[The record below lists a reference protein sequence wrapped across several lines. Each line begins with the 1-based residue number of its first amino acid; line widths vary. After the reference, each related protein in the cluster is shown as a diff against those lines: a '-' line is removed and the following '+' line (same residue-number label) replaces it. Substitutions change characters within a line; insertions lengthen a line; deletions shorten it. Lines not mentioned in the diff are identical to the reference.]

1 MMSPMMSGA
10 LSGPDGL
17 LRCPWALSVP
27 EYLAY
32 HDDEWGRPVST
43 VQGLYERM
51 TLEAFQS
58 GLSWITILRKRE
70 NFRQAFAGFW
80 PERVAAFTDDDIQ
93 RLLSD
98 PGIVRNRAKIA
109 AAIENARLVVDLG
122 ARFTEIVLSY
132 RVTGRP
138 RPVGGELRATSPESI
153 EMARQLKGLGFRFV
167 GPTTA
172 YATMQA
178 IGLVDDHIVDCFAP
192 PPGWPEAN
200 ATAQTRPKPEPDSGY
215 DQVVRNN

>member
-1 MMSPMMSGA
+1 MTTGA
-10 LSGPDGL
+10 LPGPDGR

-32 HDDEWGRPVST
+32 HDNEWGQPVST

-70 NFRQAFAGFW
+70 NFQR
-80 PERVAAFTDDDIQ
+80 AAFTEDDIE

-98 PGIVRNRAKIA
+98 PGIVRNRAKIT
-109 AAIENARLVVDLG
+109 AAINNARLVADLG
-122 ARFTEIVLSY
+122 SRFAELILSY
-132 RVTGRP
+132 RVVGRP
-138 RPVGGELRATSPESI
+138 RPTAGEWRATSPESVG
-153 EMARQLKGLGFRFV
+153 MARELKKLGFGFV

-178 IGLVDDHIVDCFAP
+178 IGLVDDHVRGCFAP
-192 PPGWPEAN
+192 PPVWP
-200 ATAQTRPKPEPDSGY
+200 D
-215 DQVVRNN
+215 

>member
-1 MMSPMMSGA
+1 MMSGA
-10 LSGPDGL
+10 VPGPDGL
-17 LRCPWALSVP
+17 LRCPWALSAP

-32 HDDEWGRPVST
+32 HDDEWGKPVST
-43 VQGLYERM
+43 VQGIYERM

-70 NFRQAFAGFW
+70 NFRLAFAGFW
-80 PERVAAFTDDDIQ
+80 PERVAAFTTNDIE

-109 AAIENARLVVDLG
+109 AAIENARLVVDFG
-122 ARFTEIVLSY
+122 SRFAKIVLSY
-132 RVTGRP
+132 RVIGRP
-138 RPVGGELRATSPESI
+138 RPVAGEWRATSPESVA
-153 EMARQLKGLGFRFV
+153 MARELKDLGFRFI

-178 IGLVDDHIVDCFAP
+178 IGLVDDHVVGCFAP
-192 PPGWPEAN
+192 PPAWPEAN
-200 ATAQTRPKPEPDSGY
+200 STPETRPMPEPESGC
-215 DQVVRNN
+215 D

>member
-1 MMSPMMSGA
+1 MMSGA
-10 LSGPDGL
+10 VLGPDGL
-17 LRCPWALSVP
+17 LRCPWALSAP

-32 HDDEWGRPVST
+32 HDDEWGKPVST

-70 NFRQAFAGFW
+70 NFRRAFAGFW
-80 PERVAAFTDDDIQ
+80 PERVASFVDDDIE

-122 ARFTEIVLSY
+122 PKFAEVVLSY
-132 RVTGRP
+132 RVIGRP
-138 RPVGGELRATSPESI
+138 RPAAGEWRATSPESI
-153 EMARQLKGLGFRFV
+153 GMARELKHLGFRFV

-178 IGLVDDHIVDCFAP
+178 IGLVDDHVVGCFAP
-192 PPGWPEAN
+192 PPAWPE
-200 ATAQTRPKPEPDSGY
+200 TDSTSETCPKPEPDSGC
-215 DQVVRNN
+215 D

>member
-1 MMSPMMSGA
+1 MSGA
-10 LSGPDGL
+10 ALGPDGL
-17 LRCPWALSVP
+17 WRCPWALSAP

-32 HDDEWGRPVST
+32 HDDEWGKPVSS
-43 VQGLYERM
+43 VHGLYERM

-70 NFRQAFAGFW
+70 SFRQAFAGFW
-80 PERVAAFTDDDIQ
+80 PERVAAFTGSDID
-93 RLLSD
+93 RLLGD

-122 ARFTEIVLSY
+122 SRFAEIVLSY
-132 RVTGRP
+132 RVIGRQ
-138 RPVGGELRATSPESI
+138 RPAAGNWRATSAESI
-153 EMARQLKGLGFRFV
+153 AMARELKGLGFRFV

-178 IGLVDDHIVDCFAP
+178 IGLVDDHVVGCFAP
-192 PPGWPEAN
+192 PPVWPEGNSAPESR
-200 ATAQTRPKPEPDSGY
+200 TKPEPDSSRG
-215 DQVVRNN
+215 

>member
-1 MMSPMMSGA
+1 MMSGA
-10 LSGPDGL
+10 VLGPDGL
-17 LRCPWALSVP
+17 LRCPWALSAP

-70 NFRQAFAGFW
+70 NFRRAFAGFW
-80 PERVAAFTDDDIQ
+80 PERVAAFTDDDME

-122 ARFTEIVLSY
+122 PRFAEIVLSN
-132 RVTGRP
+132 RVIGRP
-138 RPVGGELRATSPESI
+138 RPAAGEWRATSPESI
-153 EMARQLKGLGFRFV
+153 GMARELKDLGFRFV

-178 IGLVDDHIVDCFAP
+178 IGLVDDHVVGCFAP
-192 PPGWPEAN
+192 PPAWPETN
-200 ATAQTRPKPEPDSGY
+200 STPETCPKPEPDSGC
-215 DQVVRNN
+215 D